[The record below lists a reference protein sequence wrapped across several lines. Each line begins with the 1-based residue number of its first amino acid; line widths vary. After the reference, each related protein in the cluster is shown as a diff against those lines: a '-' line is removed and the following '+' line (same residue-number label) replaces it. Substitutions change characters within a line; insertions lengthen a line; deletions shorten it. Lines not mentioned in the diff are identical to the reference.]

1 MTTELVEMTEQISV
15 HIHNEMATI
24 RHFMEMKMFIE
35 KHFDELNLS
44 QLLHCIRKKGVEKDF
59 NACMA
64 LLNKHLGLS
73 KGKIPFDLDLQD
85 YVYADKIM
93 GALRRE

>member
-1 MTTELVEMTEQISV
+1 
-15 HIHNEMATI
+15 
-24 RHFMEMKMFIE
+24 MEMKMFIE

-44 QLLHCIRKKGVEKDF
+44 QLLHCIREKGVEKDF

-73 KGKIPFDLDLQD
+73 K
-85 YVYADKIM
+85 
-93 GALRRE
+93 